1 MNSPPRARI
10 LRWFSQPRNG
20 FAVSDGAV
28 MLRRGAIW
36 RDLTI
41 VPFPRM
47 QSVSVRQGPLL
58 RSLRLAAIQVHTV
71 AGPITPSLGASRRD
85 AGDGA
90 LRHRG
95 GRRDPQRA
103 VRPHASLA
111 LRLGRGARRGR
122 TR

>member
-1 MNSPPRARI
+1 
-10 LRWFSQPRNG
+10 
-20 FAVSDGAV
+20 

-71 AGPITPSLGASRRD
+71 AGPITPSLGALD
-85 AGDGA
+85 VTQAMELFDTVAGAAIRSAQADRTHRWRSGSVEAPGETAPAGPTIERSPGA
-90 LRHRG
+90 G
-95 GRRDPQRA
+95 E
-103 VRPHASLA
+103 
-111 LRLGRGARRGR
+111 
-122 TR
+122 